1 MYTGY
6 MFIKCPA
13 VNINVQWL
21 YVYQVSC
28 CKYKCT
34 LVICLSSVTLKYRKE
49 LNRPALS
56 IIKPLKV
63 EAK

>member
-1 MYTGY
+1 

-13 VNINVQWL
+13 VNINIQWL

-34 LVICLSSVTLKYRKE
+34 MVICLSSVL
-49 LNRPALS
+49 L
-56 IIKPLKV
+56 
-63 EAK
+63 